1 MEHYTEAPEKA
12 APYRRAY
19 RDSLDAYIREER
31 EKAEEKR
38 FSRAGRIFSDPEP
51 YRAELNNILGAPL
64 TGARKPAVLKSSELL
79 GELDGCEIFRM
90 QFLILDKILF
100 TGLLFKRKGEGRR
113 PLILSQHGGVGT
125 PEICSSLYEDG
136 SSNYYEMT
144 RRVLK
149 YDVHAFAP
157 QLLLW
162 LEKGDDE
169 NDVTSPFRRIADVRL
184 KNIGGSITALELY
197 ELEACLDYFAC
208 QDYVDEEKLGM
219 VGLSYGGM
227 YTMLLTAIDTRIKAA
242 VSSSFF
248 GVFSFTDGFDWNFQN
263 AACTFKDAE
272 IAALCWPRDITL
284 LMGKE
289 DPLFGSSHSEEQY
302 RRLMALAEG
311 LPLNEHIRYESF
323 DGLHEFCRDDRHIDH
338 MMSVMGI
345 DPAK

>member
-1 MEHYTEAPEKA
+1 MNHYTEAPEKA
-12 APYRRAY
+12 APYRTAY
-19 RDSLDAYIREER
+19 RESLDSYIREAR
-31 EKAEEKR
+31 EKAEEER
-38 FSRAGRIFSDPEP
+38 FAYAGQIFSDPEP
-51 YRAELNNILGAPL
+51 YREAFKKMLGEPL
-64 TGARKPAVLKSSELL
+64 TRERKPAKLKSSELL
-79 GELDGCEIFRM
+79 GEMDGCEIFRM
-90 QFLILDKILF
+90 QFEILDRLLF
-100 TGLLFKRKGEGRR
+100 TGLLFKRKGEGKR

-169 NDVTSPFRRIADVRL
+169 NDVTSPFRRTADIRL
-184 KNIGGSITALELY
+184 KNIDSSITAVELY
-197 ELEACLDYFAC
+197 ELQACLDYFAC

-248 GVFSFTDGFDWNFQN
+248 GVFSFTDGFDWNWQN
-263 AACTFKDAE
+263 AARTFKDAE

-284 LMGKE
+284 LMGKD
-289 DPLFGSSHSEEQY
+289 DPLFGCKHSEEQY
-302 RRLMALAEG
+302 QRLKRLAGERN
-311 LPLNEHIRYESF
+311 LEEHIRYESF
-323 DGLHEFCRDDRHIDH
+323 EGLHEFCQDDRHIAH
-338 MMSVMGI
+338 MMDVMGI
-345 DPAK
+345 KPV